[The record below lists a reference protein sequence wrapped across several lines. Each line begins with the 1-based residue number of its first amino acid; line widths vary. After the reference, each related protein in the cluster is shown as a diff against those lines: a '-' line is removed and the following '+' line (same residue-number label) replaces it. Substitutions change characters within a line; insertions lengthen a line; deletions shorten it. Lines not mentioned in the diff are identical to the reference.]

1 MTQSEFHLK
10 NWRQSW
16 QHRQWQWSNR
26 RRRWVAVRYNLLH
39 RFPFLTWPGR
49 LLGALLVIS
58 LLAAL
63 VLVASLEVGVFG
75 KLPNRAALAG
85 ITNFLASEVLADD
98 GTVLGRFYLENR
110 SNATYDEISPAF
122 IHALIATED
131 ARFFVHDGVDLR
143 SWLRVLFK
151 TVLLNDAA
159 SGGGST
165 LSQQLT
171 KNIYPREHY
180 PFASL
185 LINKLRE
192 VLIARRLEL
201 LYSKE
206 EILELYLNTVSFSE
220 NTFGIKVA
228 AQRFFNTAPD
238 RLDAAQSA
246 VLVAMLKAP
255 STYDPVRHPG
265 RSLERRNLVLRQM
278 THYGYLAPAAADS
291 VMAEP
296 LCLEY
301 FPLDHD
307 YGPATYF
314 REHLR
319 LEVKELLRD
328 RRKANGTAY
337 NLYTDGLRIY
347 TTINPFL
354 QYYAEEAVQK
364 HMAELQQSFDVHLE
378 GDMPWELDTVLYL
391 AKHRSAR
398 YRNLRLRGL
407 PAPVI
412 DSIFHTPVR
421 MKIFSWE
428 QGEQWTEMSPIDSL
442 RYYLGLLNAGMLAME
457 PATGEVKAWVGGIDY
472 QFLKYD
478 HVKSRRQVGSTFKP
492 LVYAT
497 ALSQGIPPCAYT
509 LNTLRTYAN
518 YGFWTP
524 RNATNR
530 YGGFFSMEGGLI
542 NSINTVTVNLAMRA
556 KPRNVAALAN
566 RMGIDREVPRRP
578 AIALGAVDASL
589 LDMVTVYGTFA
600 NRGRRPRLHYIRR
613 IETAGGQVLIDSKP
627 LRDTCNWD
635 QPLRAD
641 HADMI
646 NQMLRAAVDRGTG
659 RRLRWRFELTNDLAG
674 KTGTSQNHSD
684 GWFMGYNP
692 ALVTGI
698 WVGADS
704 PGVRFRN
711 LRLGQGAN
719 TALPI
724 YGHFVRALNQDPYHR
739 HYVNTPFPEPADSV
753 KVMLNCANI
762 VYPGDGLVDSLKTKK
777 PLAISPLRPSAPG
790 LPPISA
796 TVNTAGTPT
805 AAQTTGQE
813 GRQN

>member
-1 MTQSEFHLK
+1 MTLMNFHLK
-10 NWRQSW
+10 NWRQCW
-16 QHRQWQWSNR
+16 NQEQWQWSNR
-26 RRRWVAVRYNLLH
+26 RRRWIALRYNLLH
-39 RFPFLTWPGR
+39 RFPFLTWPAR
-49 LLGALLVIS
+49 LLS
-58 LLAAL
+58 LLLLLSVVAAL
-63 VLVASLEVGVFG
+63 ILIASLEVGVFG
-75 KLPNRAALAG
+75 KLPNRTALAG
-85 ITNFLASEVLADD
+85 ITNYLASEVYADD

-110 SNATYDEISPAF
+110 SNVRYDEISPAF
-122 IHALIATED
+122 IEALIATED
-131 ARFFVHDGVDLR
+131 ARFFEHDGVDFR

-151 TVLLNDAA
+151 TLLQNDPS

-171 KNIYPREHY
+171 KNIYPRERY

-206 EILELYLNTVSFSE
+206 EILELYLNTVAFSE

-228 AQRFFNTAPD
+228 AQRFFNTTPD
-238 RLDAAQSA
+238 RLDPAQSA

-255 STYDPVRHPG
+255 STYDPLRHPE
-265 RSLERRNLVLRQM
+265 RSRQRRNLVLRQM
-278 THYGYLAPAAADS
+278 AYYGYLAPAAADS
-291 VMAEP
+291 MAAEP

-319 LEVKELLRD
+319 LEVKSMLRD

-347 TTINPFL
+347 TSINPFL
-354 QYYAEEAVQK
+354 QYYAEEAVK
-364 HMAELQQSFDVHLE
+364 EHMAALQQIFDDHLE
-378 GDMPWELDTVLYL
+378 GDTPWELDTVLHL
-391 AKHRSAR
+391 AKYRSAR
-398 YRNLRLRGL
+398 YRNLRQRGMD
-407 PAPVI
+407 ASTI
-412 DSIFHTPVR
+412 DSLFRTPVR

-428 QGEQWTEMSPIDSL
+428 QGEKEVELTPLDSL
-442 RYYLGLLNAGMLAME
+442 RYYLGLLNAGLLAME

-472 QFLKYD
+472 QYFKYD
-478 HVKSRRQVGSTFKP
+478 HVKARRQVGSTFKP

-497 ALSQGIPPCAYT
+497 ALSQGIPPCSYT
-509 LNTLRTYAN
+509 LNALRTYRR

-524 RNATNR
+524 RNASHR

-566 RMGIDREVPRRP
+566 RMGIAREVPRRP

-613 IETAGGQVLIDSKP
+613 IETPDGQVLLDAQP
-627 LRDTCNWD
+627 ERDTCNWD
-635 QPLRAD
+635 QPLDAA

-659 RRLRWRFELTNDLAG
+659 RRLRWRYALPNDLAG
-674 KTGTSQNHSD
+674 KTGTSQNHAD
-684 GWFMGYNP
+684 GWFIGYTP

-704 PGVRFRN
+704 PGVRFRS

-724 YGHFVRALNQDPYHR
+724 YARFVQALNEDPYQR
-739 HYVNTPFPEPADSV
+739 RYVNTPFPEPANSV
-753 KVMLNCANI
+753 KVLLNCANI
-762 VYPGDGLVDSLKTKK
+762 VYPGDRPVDSLRRKK
-777 PLAISPLRPSAPG
+777 PLAISPLRPAVTD
-790 LPPISA
+790 LPKLSV
-796 TVNTAGTPT
+796 TVNTAGT
-805 AAQTTGQE
+805 AAATSTKAGT
-813 GRQN
+813 RQNR

>member
-1 MTQSEFHLK
+1 MTQPEFHL
-10 NWRQSW
+10 NTWRHSW

-26 RRRWVAVRYNLLH
+26 RRRWIAVRYNLLH
-39 RFPFLTWPGR
+39 RFPFLTWPAR
-49 LLGALLVIS
+49 LLGALLIVS

-63 VLVASLEVGVFG
+63 ILVASLEVGVFG
-75 KLPNRAALAG
+75 KLPDRTALAG
-85 ITNFLASEVLADD
+85 ITNYLASEVLADD

-110 SNATYDEISPAF
+110 SNVTYDDISPAF

-151 TVLLNDAA
+151 TLLLNDTA

-228 AQRFFNTAPD
+228 AQRFFNTTPD

-255 STYDPVRHPG
+255 SFYDPVRHPE
-265 RSLERRNLVLRQM
+265 RSLARRNLVLRQM
-278 THYGYLAPAAADS
+278 VHYGYLAPAAADS
-291 VMAEP
+291 MMAEP

-319 LEVKELLRD
+319 LEVKELLRE

-354 QYYAEEAVQK
+354 QYYAEEAVRK
-364 HMAELQQSFDVHLE
+364 HMAELQQSFDEHLE
-378 GDMPWELDTVLYL
+378 GDTPWELDTVLYL
-391 AKHRSAR
+391 AKHHSVR

-407 PAPVI
+407 PAAVI
-412 DSIFHTPVR
+412 DSIFQTPVR

-428 QGEQWTEMSPIDSL
+428 QGEQRVEMSPIDSL
-442 RYYLGLLNAGMLAME
+442 RYYLGLLNAGLLAME

-472 QFLKYD
+472 QYFKYD

-497 ALSQGIPPCAYT
+497 ALSQGTPPCAYT
-509 LNTLRTYAN
+509 LNALRTYAN

-566 RMGIDREVPRRP
+566 RMGIAREVPRRP

-600 NRGRRPRLHYIRR
+600 NRGRRPQLHYIRR
-613 IETAGGQVLIDSKP
+613 IETPDGRVLLDSKDD
-627 LRDTCNWD
+627 RDTCDWD
-635 QPLRAD
+635 QPLQAD

-684 GWFMGYNP
+684 GWFMGYTP

-724 YGHFVRALNQDPYHR
+724 YGHFVQALNQDPYHR

-753 KVMLNCANI
+753 KAMLNCANI
-762 VYPGDGLVDSLKTKK
+762 VYPGDGLIDSLQTKK

-790 LPPISA
+790 LAPISA
-796 TVNTAGTPT
+796 TVTAGTPT